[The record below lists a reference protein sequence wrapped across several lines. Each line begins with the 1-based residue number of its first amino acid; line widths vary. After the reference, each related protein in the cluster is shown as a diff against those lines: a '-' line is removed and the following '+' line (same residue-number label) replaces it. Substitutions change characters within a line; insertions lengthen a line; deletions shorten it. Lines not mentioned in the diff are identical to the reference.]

1 LPGFQGSTP
10 IRPNKG
16 VIQVSEHDSKQFTIS
31 HFVEVPVANIIA
43 CAGVQGNTTRFKV
56 VADGF

>member
-1 LPGFQGSTP
+1 M
-10 IRPNKG
+10 RPNKG